1 MTQIVPRF
9 DFRVAFKVAED
20 IGRTRDTNE
29 DSHLVDPTLA
39 LFAVADGMGGHAAGE
54 VASKLAVQ
62 EVQRSIASPRT
73 QAAMEAYVREPSV
86 ERRRQV
92 LARLRRA
99 FEHAN
104 EKIRAEAAADP
115 TKAGMGTTLDVAWL
129 ARDHAFL
136 AHAGDGRAYLAR
148 PSAVLQLTQDHVEV
162 ENLKA
167 TGVISP
173 HGAKNYG
180 NSRLMN
186 AVGVSDRIHV
196 DTLFVDLT
204 KGDRLLLSTDGVHG
218 QIDGEAELG
227 ELLRTGTASD
237 AARALVARAAQRG
250 RDNATA
256 LVIEVADRFVKRN
269 DDDKG
274 FRSKDIE
281 KAKLSPL
288 FVDLPLA
295 SVMSALAASVEVE
308 VEAKSIVPQVVASDM
323 VAYIVLDG
331 LVSCE
336 GERHVT
342 VGALL
347 FPESLVGVPVNGE
360 LPIAAET
367 SRLLRLR
374 MDDFAEVC
382 STDPELS
389 ATLHRRLATHLA
401 RAKQRLPV
409 KKKEEGKKA

>member
-1 MTQIVPRF
+1 VTQIVPRF
-9 DFRVAFKVAED
+9 DYRVAFKVAED

-29 DSHLVDPTLA
+29 DAHLVDPTLA

-54 VASKLAVQ
+54 VASRLAVQ

-104 EKIRAEAAADP
+104 EKIRAEAGADP

-148 PSAVLQLTQDHVEV
+148 PQAVLQLTQDHVEV
-162 ENLKA
+162 ESLKA
-167 TGVISP
+167 TGVLSP
-173 HGAKNYG
+173 HGGKNYG

-186 AVGVSDRIHV
+186 AVGIAERVHV

-227 ELLRTGTASD
+227 ELLRAGSASD
-237 AARALVARAAQRG
+237 AARALVSRAAQRG

-256 LVIEVADRFVKRN
+256 LVIEVAERFVKRN
-269 DDDKG
+269 DDDPG

-281 KAKLSPL
+281 RAKLSPL

-295 SVMSALAASVEVE
+295 SVLSALAAAVEVE
-308 VEAKSIVPQVVASDM
+308 VEAKAIVPQVVASDM

-347 FPESLVGVPVNGE
+347 FPESLVGVPVSGD
-360 LPIAAET
+360 LPVASET

-374 MDDFAEVC
+374 MDDFSEVC
-382 STDPELS
+382 SADAELS
-389 ATLHRRLATHLA
+389 AVLHKRLATHLA
-401 RAKQRLPV
+401 RARQRLPV
-409 KKKEEGKKA
+409 KKKEEPKA

>member
-1 MTQIVPRF
+1 VTQIVPRF

-29 DSHLVDPTLA
+29 DAHLVDPTLA

-86 ERRRQV
+86 ERRRHV
-92 LARLRRA
+92 LARLKRA

-115 TKAGMGTTLDVAWL
+115 TRAGMGTTLDVAWL

-148 PSAVLQLTQDHVEV
+148 PNAVLKLTQDHVEI
-162 ENLKA
+162 ESLKA
-167 TGVISP
+167 TGVLPP
-173 HGAKNYG
+173 HGGKNYG
-180 NSRLMN
+180 ASRLMN
-186 AVGVSDRIHV
+186 AVGIAERIHV

-218 QIDGEAELG
+218 QIDGESELA
-227 ELLRTGTASD
+227 ELLRSGTASD

-269 DDDKG
+269 DDDPG

-281 KAKLSPL
+281 RAKLSPL

-308 VEAKSIVPQVVASDM
+308 VEAKAIVPQVVASDM

-336 GERHVT
+336 PDRVVT
-342 VGALL
+342 VGALI
-347 FPESLVGVPVNGE
+347 FPESLVGVPVAGE
-360 LPIAAET
+360 LPVAAET

-374 MDDFAEVC
+374 ADDFAEVC
-382 STDPELS
+382 STDAELS
-389 ATLHRRLATHLA
+389 AELHRRLATHLA
-401 RAKQRLPV
+401 RARQRLPPR
-409 KKKEEGKKA
+409 KPKEG